1 MPSRKRVQEF
11 VERVL
16 ANDHTAAIADFYHE
30 DATMRENQQPPRG
43 PRSALIEAERRMLS
57 QHDGVVS
64 QIVTPFFIDGDHV
77 VIHWVFEFTRRD
89 GSVMRLEEVARQTW
103 RGDRIAAETFFYDPA
118 QLRA

>member
-1 MPSRKRVQEF
+1 MPSRERVQAF
-11 VERVL
+11 VDRVL

-30 DATMRENQQPPRG
+30 DATMRENQQQPRG
-43 PRSALIEAERRMLS
+43 PRSALIESERRMLS
-57 QHDGVVS
+57 RHNGVAS
-64 QIVTPFFIDGDHV
+64 HIIAPFFIDGDDV

-118 QLRA
+118 QFGA